1 MLKQPQNLTFSI
13 FDSIGKTRFHTPLPG
28 NLSKL
33 KGLFMKNFSYA
44 AFR

>member
-13 FDSIGKTRFHTPLPG
+13 FDSIGKTRPNTPLPG

-33 KGLFMKNFSYA
+33 KRLFKKIVSYA